1 MMILAVCFIAA
12 MLFVLAAVEAD
23 KDDEMATEAESRM
36 WINALADESKRGH
49 GKRSRYAVNGS
60 K

>member
-1 MMILAVCFIAA
+1 MTLLIGCFIDASLFIICAA
-12 MLFVLAAVEAD
+12 IMKGDAE
-23 KDDEMATEAESRM
+23 DEMATERESRM

-49 GKRSRYAVNGS
+49 GKRSRYAVS